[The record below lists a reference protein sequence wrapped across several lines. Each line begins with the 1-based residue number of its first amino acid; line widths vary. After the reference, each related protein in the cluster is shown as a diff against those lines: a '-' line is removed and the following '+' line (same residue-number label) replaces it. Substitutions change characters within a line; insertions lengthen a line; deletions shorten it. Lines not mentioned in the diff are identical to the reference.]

1 MNFSRVLILTRE
13 ELKHKKID
21 IIAKIRRAEQIEAVT
36 NNLGII
42 LNDDGSVFDKKIK
55 KQYNNIIDWS
65 KEVVNV

>member
-21 IIAKIRRAEQIEAVT
+21 IIAKIRRTEQLESVT
-36 NNLGII
+36 KNLGII

>member
-1 MNFSRVLILTRE
+1 MTRE

-21 IIAKIRRAEQIEAVT
+21 IIAKIRRTEQLESVT
-36 NNLGII
+36 KNLGII

>member
-21 IIAKIRRAEQIEAVT
+21 IIAKIRRAEQLESVT

-65 KEVVNV
+65 REVVNV

>member
-1 MNFSRVLILTRE
+1 LTRE

-21 IIAKIRRAEQIEAVT
+21 IIAKIRRAEQLESVT